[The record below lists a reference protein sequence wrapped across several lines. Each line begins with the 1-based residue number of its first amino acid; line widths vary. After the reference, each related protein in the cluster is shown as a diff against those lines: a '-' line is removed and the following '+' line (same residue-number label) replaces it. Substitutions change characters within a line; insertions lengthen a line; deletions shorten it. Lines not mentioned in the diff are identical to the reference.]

1 MSQKRYLPMDGKR
14 ISFRVVYR
22 KLMKYVVDISFTNLV
37 TNRTINVLRFE
48 GVLIQTSEI
57 QEESL
62 SIVSLIPLNF
72 TNKSPNSA

>member
-1 MSQKRYLPMDGKR
+1 MDGKR

-22 KLMKYVVDISFTNLV
+22 KLMKYVADISLANLV

-48 GVLIQTSEI
+48 GDLIQTSEI
-57 QEESL
+57 QEESF
-62 SIVSLIPLNF
+62 SMVSLIPLNF

>member
-1 MSQKRYLPMDGKR
+1 MSQKQYLPMDGKR

-48 GVLIQTSEI
+48 GV
-57 QEESL
+57 
-62 SIVSLIPLNF
+62 
-72 TNKSPNSA
+72 